1 MNHVPFLATQ
11 MGSEGRG
18 IFPKKKKKNQAMV
31 ATKIRS
37 GCFLTGLVI
46 IHNSA
51 IKTLPPTCQ

>member
-11 MGSEGRG
+11 MGSEGGG
-18 IFPKKKKKNQAMV
+18 IFPKKKKNQAMV